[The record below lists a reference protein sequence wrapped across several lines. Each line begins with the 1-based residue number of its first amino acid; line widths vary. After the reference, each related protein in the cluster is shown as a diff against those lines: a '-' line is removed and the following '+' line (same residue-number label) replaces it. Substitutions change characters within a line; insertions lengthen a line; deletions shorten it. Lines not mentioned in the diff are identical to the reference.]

1 MLPVIGVCS
10 LVFIP
15 VAFVVFL
22 VLTIRKKPAKKTWG
36 IITLATVIVFGA
48 AMGISIA
55 KDGVR
60 PMEKKEPTVSTQPP
74 VESTTEPT
82 VITDEPKEETAA
94 EKFARINDIPVALA
108 EDIEYALSQSEHS
121 YTLNQV
127 YQWEQIDDYAY
138 GQRYTGY
145 MDLEYVWVFYVR
157 DNKVESIRQ
166 QKGLSY
172 IYQAE

>member
-1 MLPVIGVCS
+1 MLPVIGVFS

-15 VAFVVFL
+15 IALAVFI
-22 VLTIRKKPAKKTWG
+22 VLTIRKKPTKKAWG

-48 AMGISIA
+48 TMGISIA
-55 KDGVR
+55 KDEVR
-60 PMEKKEPTVSTQPP
+60 PMEKKEPPVSTQPP

-82 VITDEPKEETAA
+82 VVTDEPKEETAA

-127 YQWEQIDDYAY
+127 YQWKQIDDYAY

-166 QKGLSY
+166 QKGLNY

>member
-15 VAFVVFL
+15 VALVVFL

-36 IITLATVIVFGA
+36 IITLATVIVFGTT
-48 AMGISIA
+48 MGISIA

-60 PMEKKEPTVSTQPP
+60 PMEKKEPTVSAQPP
-74 VESTTEPT
+74 VESTTEPA
-82 VITDEPKEETAA
+82 VITDKPKEETAA

-127 YQWEQIDDYAY
+127 YQWKQIDDYAY